1 MLKPSMPIKSAC
13 PFLMNNIHKVLL
25 WSKGCLEWTVVP
37 EVMSWTEIEI
47 YWFGLKLWLTWQRAL
62 ILIKYQLLVIAGTV
76 TLNKTAA
83 LRPPTL
89 SSTQNMSHYWEFLY
103 LDLITFHLMYYLG
116 DAISHIH
123 LSVSLILCLCISL
136 TLSFLYNTHTNT
148 HTVLS
153 ASPQPLY
160 KRSLFKGS
168 MSGRIGPGSLPE
180 AYQWRK
186 STLML
191 LL

>member
-1 MLKPSMPIKSAC
+1 MFGVDGGTRSD
-13 PFLMNNIHKVLL
+13 
-25 WSKGCLEWTVVP
+25 
-37 EVMSWTEIEI
+37 VMD
-47 YWFGLKLWLTWQRAL
+47 RNRN
-62 ILIKYQLLVIAGTV
+62 LLVRTKTLINMAESSNTNQISV
-76 TLNKTAA
+76 VSNSWNCNLNKTAA